1 MRFEV
6 VDGRKTDR
14 WLVRVD
20 KGDVD
25 VKHRGGEAD
34 CVIRADRKIFE
45 GMATGRVNG
54 FGSLPASRR
63 AIDSPA
69 CSPDWSA
76 TEPSCG
82 RTCPVFASL
91 IAAMSPIA

>member
-54 FGSLPASRR
+54 FAAVLRGAVTVEGDPSLLGLFQRLLPGPPSAKGR
-63 AIDSPA
+63 A
-69 CSPDWSA
+69 
-76 TEPSCG
+76 
-82 RTCPVFASL
+82 
-91 IAAMSPIA
+91 